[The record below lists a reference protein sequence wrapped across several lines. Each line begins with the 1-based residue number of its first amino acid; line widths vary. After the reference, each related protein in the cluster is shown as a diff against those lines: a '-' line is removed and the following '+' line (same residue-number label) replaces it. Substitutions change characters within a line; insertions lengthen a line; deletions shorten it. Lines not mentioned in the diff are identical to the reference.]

1 MYVDILISDYNIQ
14 CELMN
19 EYVNAKTPLRY
30 KCSKGHTFTRIPF
43 WLKSI
48 YKKGGIN
55 SICPDCESE
64 KYAQKFQKFVRNKG
78 GQVLTPYKG
87 RFKPIKIKCEKEH
100 EWETTPGVIYQGHWC
115 KTCAIENDPNKRRRE
130 AAQQEFLKK
139 MKALNYS
146 LLSNYENNTKQVQ
159 IKCQK
164 NHTFTITPKYFKRL
178 VNQKIVPCRKCRK
191 KKFN

>member
-1 MYVDILISDYNIQ
+1 M
-14 CELMN
+14 
-19 EYVNAKTPLRY
+19 
-30 KCSKGHTFTRIPF
+30 KGIFNVEI
-43 WLKSI
+43 
-48 YKKGGIN
+48 
-55 SICPDCESE
+55 
-64 KYAQKFQKFVRNKG
+64 
-78 GQVLTPYKG
+78 PYKG

-115 KTCAIENDPNKRRRE
+115 KTCAIENHPNKRRRE

-191 KKFN
+191 KKN